1 MSVLST
7 VVWQGWPGLVSV
19 VAYKI
24 SDLPETPVEKRE
36 QLAKSLELAI
46 DEFIKSLQGDT
57 TIVTGWVLLAGTGE
71 SAEPGFPSGFTMTHS
86 AGMPA
91 YTQLGLL
98 TEGVQTMEHAALI
111 RAMKDDQAGPNP
123 PF

>member
-1 MSVLST
+1 M
-7 VVWQGWPGLVSV
+7 
-19 VAYKI
+19 
-24 SDLPETPVEKRE
+24 EKRE
-36 QLAKSLELAI
+36 QLTKSLELAI
-46 DEFIKSLQGDT
+46 DEFIKSLQGNSM
-57 TIVTGWVLLAGTGE
+57 IVTGWVLLAGTGE
-71 SAEPGFPSGFTMTHS
+71 SAEPGIPSGFTMAHS

-98 TEGVQTMEHAALI
+98 TEGVQSMEHAALI